1 MDLRKAL
8 LRKVL
13 RGANERRPQAP
24 MNEGDLAVYEA
35 ADEDVLARANR
46 LRELKDLMAPRM
58 RPPAS
63 LNGLARDCDRK

>member
-1 MDLRKAL
+1 MDLRKEL

-24 MNEGDLAVYEA
+24 MNEGDLAVDEA
-35 ADEDVLARANR
+35 ADEDVLARANS

-63 LNGLARDCDRK
+63 LNGLARDYDRK